1 MPSSIGL
8 YQQYKEKLEQIN
20 EQIAKGPDSV
30 TDNMIVAFHR
40 DSIEYVL
47 NEINVKTNVK
57 GEDLQYML
65 NLIANVLQYVEQRKQ
80 SIENDLCQ
88 IRAVGIAKSNYQ
100 KQMK

>member
-1 MPSSIGL
+1 MSSTDL
-8 YQQYKEKLEQIN
+8 YQRYKEKLEQIN
-20 EQIAKGPDSV
+20 VQIAKGPDSV
-30 TDNMIVAFHR
+30 TDDMIVAFHR

-47 NEINVKTNVK
+47 NEMNVK

-65 NLIANVLQYVEQRKQ
+65 GLVVNVLQYVEQRKH

-88 IRAVGIAKSNYQ
+88 IRAIGIAKNNYQ